1 MKRRTLA
8 AIVTALT
15 LTVGGM
21 GAAQAVDGGEQIDTP
36 SCNPW
41 KCYYPE

>member
-8 AIVTALT
+8 AVVTALM

-21 GAAQAVDGGEQIDTP
+21 GAAQGADGGEQIDAM
-36 SCNPW
+36 CNPH
-41 KCYYPE
+41 KCYYPA